1 MTIPSNS
8 ITNFR
13 ANVTASNGFQHAG
26 MYKCQMSSGA
36 GYLQSYPLDITL
48 PQRTFDL
55 APFSNWGPESNLQVR
70 RNYGECSMTFIIM
83 QDWNERLY
91 IEKWMDTILP
101 VSSADTP
108 SAPGLSFLQRS
119 IGRIAEPFTSGGGN
133 SSEYADYSTG
143 YGNSAGTLSIDF
155 LNSQNRGSANASMI
169 LYDVFPQ
176 TITPTTFSSTPD
188 YGLATFVAIFNFREY
203 EIL

>member
-91 IEKWMDTILP
+91 IEKWMDNILP
-101 VSSADTP
+101 VAGSDAP
-108 SAPGLSFLQRS
+108 SAPGLSFLQRAF
-119 IGRIAEPFTSGGGN
+119 GRLAEPFTSGGGD
-133 SSEYADYSTG
+133 SSKYADYSTG
-143 YGNSAGTLSIDF
+143 YGNSAGTISIDF
-155 LNSQNRGSANASMI
+155 LNSQNRTFSNATMI

>member
-13 ANVTASNGFQHAG
+13 ENVTASKGFQHAG
-26 MYKCQMSSGA
+26 MYKCQMSSTV
-36 GYLQSYPLDITL
+36 GYLESYPLDITL

-91 IEKWMDTILP
+91 IEKWMDNILP
-101 VSSADTP
+101 VASSDSP

-119 IGRIAEPFTSGGGN
+119 FGRLAEPFTSGGGD
-133 SSEYADYSTG
+133 SSKYADYSTG
-143 YGNSAGTLSIDF
+143 YVNSAGTISIDF
-155 LNSQNRGSANASMI
+155 LNSQNRTFSNATMI